1 MAQGIASNQTDVLI
15 TSAVISNDR
24 LSETNR
30 VDIAKVITDITIYEH
45 IGKPYITAD
54 ILFLDQ
60 ENILQDIDFQGGEK
74 LTITMVHSENKLD
87 GFEIE
92 KEFLIDYI
100 KKVVKTDER
109 NEAIFAHC
117 IEYHT
122 FESSVQNISR
132 AYTGKPSVMI
142 SKICDEYL
150 GKIVEVDGDD
160 AISNMKVVVP
170 NLHPLEACLWL
181 KNRTNSSTGTPFYL
195 YSTLALNKIM
205 LKDLGSMLT
214 QKPINTAAPYVYA
227 PSVQASPTSVQRF
240 YAIQEFAYE
249 KSDNLLKLI
258 RDGLVGSQYKFIDTM
273 TGTTKK
279 VDFRVDDDVFF
290 NLAQENILG
299 GDNKKFVYGPEYAVK
314 NKKISSYNSTVIS
327 EISSTGAYKQGST
340 DFRSYN
346 DFDKASEHKRKIIGK
361 ALQNFL
367 AKAPISITV
376 NGREFITGDANYSI
390 GQVIR
395 IIFLDN
401 TQERG
406 ENRPIIDTKKSGDY
420 IICGAKHVIKYE
432 RFDSVLLCG
441 KLASFG
447 DEVTF

>member
-74 LTITMVHSENKLD
+74 LTITMVHRENKHE

-92 KEFLIDYI
+92 KELLIDYI

-150 GKIVEVDGDD
+150 GKMVEVDGDD

-181 KNRTNSSTGTPFYL
+181 KNLS
-195 YSTLALNKIM
+195 
-205 LKDLGSMLT
+205 
-214 QKPINTAAPYVYA
+214 
-227 PSVQASPTSVQRF
+227 
-240 YAIQEFAYE
+240 
-249 KSDNLLKLI
+249 LI
-258 RDGLVGSQYKFIDTM
+258 HI
-273 TGTTKK
+273 
-279 VDFRVDDDVFF
+279 
-290 NLAQENILG
+290 
-299 GDNKKFVYGPEYAVK
+299 
-314 NKKISSYNSTVIS
+314 
-327 EISSTGAYKQGST
+327 
-340 DFRSYN
+340 
-346 DFDKASEHKRKIIGK
+346 
-361 ALQNFL
+361 
-367 AKAPISITV
+367 
-376 NGREFITGDANYSI
+376 
-390 GQVIR
+390 
-395 IIFLDN
+395 
-401 TQERG
+401 
-406 ENRPIIDTKKSGDY
+406 
-420 IICGAKHVIKYE
+420 
-432 RFDSVLLCG
+432 
-441 KLASFG
+441 
-447 DEVTF
+447 

>member
-1 MAQGIASNQTDVLI
+1 MTQGIASNQTDVLI

-30 VDIAKVITDITIYEH
+30 IDIAKVITDITIYEH

-60 ENILQDIDFQGGEK
+60 ENILQDVDFQGGEK

-87 GFEIE
+87 GFEIK
-92 KEFLIDYI
+92 KEFLIDYVN
-100 KKVVKTDER
+100 KVVKTDER
-109 NEAIFAHC
+109 NEAVFIHC

-132 AYTGKPSVMI
+132 AYKGKPSVMI

-150 GKIVEVDGDD
+150 NKIVEVDGDD
-160 AISNMKVVVP
+160 AVSDMKVIIP
-170 NLHPLEACLWL
+170 NLHPVEACIWL
-181 KNRTNSSTGTPFYL
+181 KNRTNSFTGTPFYF
-195 YSTLALNKIM
+195 YSTLALDKLI

-214 QKPINTAAPYVYA
+214 QKPINSAAPYVYA
-227 PSVQASPTSVQRF
+227 PSVQVSPASMQRF
-240 YAIQEFAYE
+240 YAIQDFAYE

-258 RDGLVGSQYKFIDTM
+258 RDGLVGSQYRFIDTM

-314 NKKISSYNSTVIS
+314 NKKISNYNSTVIS
-327 EISSTGAYKQGST
+327 EISSTGAYKQGGT
-340 DFRSYN
+340 DFKSYN
-346 DFDKASEHKRKIIGK
+346 DFDQASEHKRKVIGK
-361 ALQNFL
+361 ALQHFL

-376 NGREFITGDANYSI
+376 NGREFLTGDANYSI

-395 IIFLDN
+395 IVFLDN
-401 TQERG
+401 TQELG

-432 RFDSVLLCG
+432 RFDTVLLCG